1 MIKGV
6 NRQVLEI
13 HDTGNKYFE
22 KALLFVNPEYS
33 TLSESRLKAAAQKAF
48 GMCDKIPDC
57 KKQKILSVAV
67 KAASLFAS
75 AGTGA
80 LITFYLVN
88 Q

>member
-13 HDTGNKYFE
+13 HDTGNQYFE
-22 KALLFVNPEYS
+22 KALLFVRPEYS
-33 TLSESRLKAAAQKAF
+33 TLSENRLRDAAQKAF
-48 GMCDKIPDC
+48 GMCDKIPSC
-57 KKQKILSVAV
+57 KSKKLLSVAV